1 MKRLLK
7 FHFLVT
13 PRLALLYK
21 FCSRRCLQ
29 SPRASFRVSLMART
43 KTRSVMNFPVLS
55 SGRFTHA
62 HSTERRSPNTPT
74 ARPTRTRYKDGLV
87 KRADGEI
94 VNVYRFRHPHCPESN
109 ARSFSKWRRNRHG
122 AVKVAVENGT
132 REMSLHS
139 ILLAN
144 MSTRMS
150 EFLAADPNTQSAEG
164 GETCTLCGHFCS
176 YYNSGK
182 DYRMALAHRLLCDK
196 TQSVPLFL
204 TPADR
209 F

>member
-1 MKRLLK
+1 MLEC
-7 FHFLVT
+7 F
-13 PRLALLYK
+13 
-21 FCSRRCLQ
+21 
-29 SPRASFRVSLMART
+29 
-43 KTRSVMNFPVLS
+43 KTRPPTLVYQIDNPVHVWVSPFLAQEAALIAFPVPSLAG
-55 SGRFTHA
+55 SGPRPFNCASTTHA

-94 VNVYRFRHPHCPESN
+94 VNVYRFRHPRRPESN

-132 REMSLHS
+132 RELSLHS

-182 DYRMALAHRLLCDK
+182 DYRMALAHRLLCHK
-196 TQSVPLFL
+196 TQSVPLFI